1 LTGEQ
6 LVEHTINGRTVYRW
20 EKTRQRQEA
29 LDCAVYVRAAS
40 IIYGIDKITPT
51 QWEALRA
58 DLSAPRKRTPK
69 PRAKKVDDYWG
80 RR

>member
-1 LTGEQ
+1 
-6 LVEHTINGRTVYRW
+6 
-20 EKTRQRQEA
+20 

-58 DLSAPRKRTPK
+58 DLSAPRKRAAK